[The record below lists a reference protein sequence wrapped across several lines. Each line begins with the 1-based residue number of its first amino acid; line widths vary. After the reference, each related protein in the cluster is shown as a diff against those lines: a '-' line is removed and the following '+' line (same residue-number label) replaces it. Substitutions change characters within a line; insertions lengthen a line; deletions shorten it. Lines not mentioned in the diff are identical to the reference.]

1 MKIGKITV
9 ENFMGLEG
17 KYVFDLGH
25 FQALVGKNGIGKT
38 TLLNAIRFALTGLE
52 PDGCDIIN
60 KKSEECSV
68 SIE

>member
-52 PDGCDIIN
+52 PDDAIL
-60 KKSEECSV
+60 
-68 SIE
+68 SIKNRKNVPFL

>member
-38 TLLNAIRFALTGLE
+38 TLLNDIRFALKVL
-52 PDGCDIIN
+52 
-60 KKSEECSV
+60 
-68 SIE
+68 